1 MRKGHHFILAL
12 VLFYCISC
20 DKGVTSMRGA
30 YQMISQT
37 INDGEKDSSIQAS
50 QFKIYTDSHVMFAG
64 IGSDSSDYFGI
75 GTYSIEKGKV
85 NETIFFTAGNGSSD
99 DKPSSFVLDVQ
110 KTDKGY
116 KQVIH
121 EIQTDNGKFSST
133 EEYQNSG
140 MAVTSPLDGT
150 WKETKLTVIEKGDTT
165 TVNSMVQYKIYEAGN
180 FMFGGTYTDSTGTK
194 STRVGYGTFN
204 MVSDNN
210 LKEAIKVSTYTGIVG
225 MTLDVAIEM
234 IDPTHFR
241 QTLVVNGNSSIEDY
255 EKVTIK

>member
-1 MRKGHHFILAL
+1 MKKDHYVFLAL
-12 VLFYCISC
+12 VLLYCTSC

-30 YQMISQT
+30 YQMMSQT
-37 INDGEKDSSIQAS
+37 INDGKKDSSIHAS

-64 IGSDSSDYFGI
+64 ISSDSSDYFGI

-85 NETIFFTAGNGSSD
+85 NENFFFTAANDSSD

-121 EIQTDNGKFSST
+121 GMQTDNSEFTVT
-133 EEYQNSG
+133 EEYENSG
-140 MAVTSPLDGT
+140 TAVTSPMDGI
-150 WKETKLTVIEKGDTT
+150 WKETKLTFIEKGDTT
-165 TVNSMVQYKIYEAGN
+165 TLSTMVQYKIYDSGN

-194 STRVGYGTFN
+194 STRVGYGTFD

-210 LKEAIKVSTYTGIVG
+210 LKETIKVSTYTGIVG
-225 MTLDVAIEM
+225 MTLDVAIEI

-241 QTLVVNGNSSIEDY
+241 QTLVANGNYSIEDY
-255 EKVTIK
+255 EKIDN